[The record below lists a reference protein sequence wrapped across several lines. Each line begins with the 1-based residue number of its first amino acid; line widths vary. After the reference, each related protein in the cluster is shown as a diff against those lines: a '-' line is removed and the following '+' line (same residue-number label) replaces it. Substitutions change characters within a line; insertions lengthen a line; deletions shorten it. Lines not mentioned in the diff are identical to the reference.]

1 MDASQDLIPALLG
14 VTSIHVFGAGLNA
27 ERTSHTAVPELRKR
41 GWRVVPVHPRDAGA
55 CIDGVP
61 IRGSVEAGTPLE
73 VAVLFLAP
81 ERARAQVRRLLMTP
95 FETPPLV
102 WFQPGAEDEVALE
115 WLRDAGWT
123 TVHADCIVLY
133 SERHNLA
140 REPVDLP
147 WYRQVVDED
156 GSQCSVWT
164 AHAVDEHAAPPTTE
178 VEWVGDL
185 VDLETSTASVPAYIR
200 NLRSEGESLK
210 ACALRLSR

>member
-1 MDASQDLIPALLG
+1 MDASPALTSALLNAS
-14 VTSIHVFGAGLNA
+14 SIHVFGAGLNA

-73 VAVLFLAP
+73 VVVLFLAP
-81 ERARAQVRRLLMTP
+81 ERARAQVRRLLLTP
-95 FETPPLV
+95 LETPPLV
-102 WFQPGAEDEVALE
+102 WFQPGAEDGVALD
-115 WLRDAGWT
+115 WLESAGWK

-133 SERHNLA
+133 SERHNLL
-140 REPVDLP
+140 REPVNVP
-147 WYRQVVDED
+147 WYRQVADED

-164 AHAVDEHAAPPTTE
+164 ALEVDEHVAPPTTE

-200 NLRSEGESLK
+200 SLRMENESLE

>member
-1 MDASQDLIPALLG
+1 
-14 VTSIHVFGAGLNA
+14 
-27 ERTSHTAVPELRKR
+27 
-41 GWRVVPVHPRDAGA
+41 
-55 CIDGVP
+55 
-61 IRGSVEAGTPLE
+61 
-73 VAVLFLAP
+73 
-81 ERARAQVRRLLMTP
+81 MTP

-115 WLRDAGWT
+115 WLNDAGWT

-133 SERHNLA
+133 SERHNLS
-140 REPVDLP
+140 RGPVDLP
-147 WYRQVVDED
+147 WYRQVADED

-164 AHAVDEHAAPPTTE
+164 AHNRRAPIDQDGWIRAPPTTE

-200 NLRSEGESLK
+200 SLRTDGEALE

>member
-1 MDASQDLIPALLG
+1 MDASPDLIPALCAA
-14 VTSIHVFGAGLNA
+14 TSIHVFGAGLNA

-41 GWRVVPVHPRDAGA
+41 GWRVVPVHQRDAGA
-55 CIDGVP
+55 CIEGVP

-102 WFQPGAEDEVALE
+102 WFQPGAEDEIALQ
-115 WLRDAGWT
+115 WLRDAEWT
-123 TVHADCIVLY
+123 TVHADCIVRY
-133 SERHNLA
+133 SERHNLE
-140 REPVDLP
+140 RPVVEVP
-147 WYRQVVDED
+147 WYRQVADED

-164 AHAVDEHAAPPTTE
+164 AHEVDEHAAPPTTQ

-185 VDLETSTASVPAYIR
+185 VDLETSTASVPTYIR
-200 NLRSEGESLK
+200 NLRTDDESLEE
-210 ACALRLSR
+210 CARRLSR